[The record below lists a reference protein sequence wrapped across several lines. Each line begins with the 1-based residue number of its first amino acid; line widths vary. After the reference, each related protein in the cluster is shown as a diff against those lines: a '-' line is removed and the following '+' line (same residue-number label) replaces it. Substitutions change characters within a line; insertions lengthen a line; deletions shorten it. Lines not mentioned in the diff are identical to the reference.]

1 VCGGFGLRFFYA
13 QKISYLSCNKFY
25 TKPVFIFFAV
35 MVRRILQSFLLAFQ
49 NIRSNL
55 FHTFLS
61 VLGIV
66 IGVGALV
73 SILSLIDGMEEFA
86 RTQITQTSSLN
97 AIIIQSKV
105 HRTVNGISLRK
116 DTFSIVDY
124 EHLKE
129 LQNSLSKPTE
139 PQMRV
144 SMTGEVQ
151 LDTQRI
157 VAYAWAMVQPVWSDT
172 AKFSG
177 TLIAPEH
184 ADRKDSIAVV
194 NHAFVEIAK
203 SDDQSMLGKIIS
215 FKGRKL
221 TIIGVTAESK
231 NKSPQIYFPVSLLS
245 AKELHTNVPDVFLEA
260 EKTEDIPQLKT
271 EIANWLDKNYK
282 NSKDDFTLVTND
294 FRIEQA
300 AQGFFLFKIIMGM
313 IVGISVVVGG
323 VGVMNVLLISVTER
337 TAEIG
342 IRKAVGANRRDIILL
357 FLSESVTVSA
367 FGSLMGLV
375 FGTLF
380 TMAAIPIVKALTKVP
395 FQAAYTFNTFF
406 LISIIAVLV
415 GIVFGT
421 YPAIRASRL
430 DPVEAIRHE

>member
-1 VCGGFGLRFFYA
+1 
-13 QKISYLSCNKFY
+13 
-25 TKPVFIFFAV
+25 
-35 MVRRILQSFLLAFQ
+35 MVRRIVQSFLLAFQ

-73 SILSLIDGMEEFA
+73 SILSLIDGMEDFA
-86 RTQITQTSSLN
+86 RAQITQTTSVN
-97 AIIIQSKV
+97 AIIVQTKV
-105 HRTVNGISLRK
+105 HRTVNGISMRK
-116 DTFSIVDY
+116 DTFSVIDY
-124 EHLKE
+124 DHLKE
-129 LQNSLSKPTE
+129 LQTSLSKPTR

-157 VAYAWAMVQPVWSDT
+157 VAYAWAVAQPVWSDS
-172 AKFSG
+172 AKYMGS
-177 TLIAPEH
+177 LIAMEH
-184 ADRKDSIAVV
+184 SDRKDSIAIV
-194 NHAFVEIAK
+194 NHAFVEAAK
-203 SDDQSMLGKIIS
+203 KDDQGMLGKTIV
-215 FKGRKL
+215 FHGRKL
-221 TIIGVTAESK
+221 KVIGVTTESR

-245 AKELHTNVPDVFLEA
+245 AKELHTNVPEIFLDA
-260 EKTEDIPQLKT
+260 EKTEDIKQLKT
-271 EIANWLDKNYK
+271 EITSWLDKNYK
-282 NSKDDFTLVTND
+282 NSTDNFTLITND

-300 AQGFFLFKIIMGM
+300 AQGFLLFKIIMGL

-380 TMAAIPIVKALTKVP
+380 TMAAIPIVKALTKIP

-406 LISIIAVLV
+406 LISIIALVV

>member
-1 VCGGFGLRFFYA
+1 
-13 QKISYLSCNKFY
+13 
-25 TKPVFIFFAV
+25 
-35 MVRRILQSFLLAFQ
+35 MVRRIGQSFLLAFQ
-49 NIRSNL
+49 SIRSNL

-86 RTQITQTSSLN
+86 RAQITQTTSVN
-97 AIIIQSKV
+97 AIIVQTNA

-116 DTFSIVDY
+116 DTFSVIDY
-124 EHLKE
+124 DHLKE
-129 LQNSLSKPTE
+129 LEASLTKPVK

-144 SMTGEVQ
+144 TTTGEVQ

-157 VAYAWAMVQPVWSDT
+157 VAYAWAIVQPVWSDS
-172 AKFSG
+172 ARYIGK
-177 TLIAPEH
+177 LIAPEH
-184 ADRKDSIAVV
+184 ADGRDSVAVV
-194 NHAFVEIAK
+194 NHAFVEAAK
-203 SDDQSMLGKIIS
+203 STDHSMLGRKII
-215 FKGRKL
+215 FNGRKL
-221 TIIGVTAESK
+221 TVIGVTAESR
-231 NKSPQIYFPVSLLS
+231 NKSPQIYFPASLIS
-245 AKELHTNVPDVFLEA
+245 AKELYAHVPEIFLDA
-260 EKTEDIPQLKT
+260 DKTEDIKQLKT
-271 EIANWLDKNYK
+271 EITNWLERTYK
-282 NSKDDFTLVTND
+282 NPKEDFTLQTND

-300 AQGFFLFKIIMGM
+300 AQGFLLFKIIMGL
-313 IVGISVVVGG
+313 IVGISVIVGG

-367 FGSLMGLV
+367 FGSLVGLL

-380 TMAAIPIVKALTKVP
+380 TMAAIPIVKALTKIP
-395 FQAAYTFNTFF
+395 FQAAYTFDTFF
-406 LISIIAVLV
+406 LITIIALVV